1 MKRIISCPQT
11 VIQEFNNNTCLFICY
26 IYCCGLLPDTLE
38 GWLDYYSRALKA
50 KCIGEDGFVLDAE
63 KLIFCL
69 TGRKVSV
76 TKKAI
81 QNIEEVT
88 GPYPVMYSMNGG
100 KSGHFVVVENGKIVF
115 NPLEV
120 SQNVNKGK
128 PVSVREIRLA

>member
-1 MKRIISCPQT
+1 MKKIISCPQT
-11 VIQEFNNNTCLFICY
+11 AIQEFNNNTCLFMCY
-26 IYCCGLLPDTLE
+26 IYCCGLLPDSLE
-38 GWLDYYSRALKA
+38 GWLDYYIRALKT
-50 KCIGEDGFVLDAE
+50 KCIGEDGFILDAE

-76 TKKAI
+76 MKKAI
-81 QNIEEVT
+81 QNIEEIT

-128 PVSVREIRLA
+128 PVSARVISLI

>member
-1 MKRIISCPQT
+1 MKRITNCPQT
-11 VIQEFNNNTCLFICY
+11 VIQEFNNNTCLFMCY

-38 GWLDYYSRALKA
+38 GWLDYYIRALKA
-50 KCIGEDGFVLDAE
+50 KCIGEDGFILDAE

-76 TKKAI
+76 TKKTI
-81 QNIEEVT
+81 QSIEEVT

-120 SQNVNKGK
+120 SQNVNKGE
-128 PVSVREIRLA
+128 PVSMREIRLA